1 MIYKFFLAHVK
12 KLDWILVSAVVAV
25 LALSL
30 IALYGISKD
39 SGLIYFKKQLL
50 FAAAGFFFMVGLSFF
65 DYRIFRNYSSVLI
78 IIYLFCLLALVAVLL
93 VGHETHG
100 AANWINFGGFAIDPV
115 EFAKLALI
123 LLLAKYFSL
132 RHVELFQKRH
142 LVVSFA
148 YLALPVSFVLLQ
160 PDLGSA
166 SILIFIWLGMV
177 IVSGIKFR
185 HLIGIVLIGII
196 LFSVMW
202 AGFLKDYQ
210 KNRIMT
216 FLNPQKDPL
225 GYSYNLRQS
234 VIAIGSGGAFGTGF
248 GKGTQ
253 AQLKFLPE
261 SHTDFIFSIIAEEG
275 GFAGVLILFTAFG
288 LIIYR
293 ILKIGLSANDN
304 FSMLFSMGFSIMLF
318 VQILINA
325 GMCLGVMPV
334 VGIPLPFASYGGSSL
349 MMNFLGLGV
358 LQSIR
363 VRS

>member
-1 MIYKFFLAHVK
+1 MIHNFFLSHAK
-12 KLDWILVSAVVAV
+12 KLDWILTLAVAAV
-25 LALSL
+25 LALGL
-30 IALYGISKD
+30 IALYGICKD
-39 SGLIYFKKQLL
+39 SGLVYFRKQLL
-50 FAAAGFFFMVGLSFF
+50 FAVAGFFFMVGISFF
-65 DYRIFRNYSSVLI
+65 DYRIFKNYSSVLI
-78 IIYLFCLLALVAVLL
+78 TVYLSCLFALIAVLA

-100 AANWINFGGFAIDPV
+100 AANWISLGGFAIDPV
-115 EFAKLALI
+115 EFAKLGLI

-142 LVVSFA
+142 LVVSFI
-148 YLALPVSFVLLQ
+148 YLFLPVSLVLLQ

-166 SILIFIWLGMV
+166 SILVFIWLGMV
-177 IVSGIKFR
+177 IVSGIKLR
-185 HLIGIVLIGII
+185 HLIGIVLIGVI

-202 AGFLKDYQ
+202 VGFLKDYQ

-234 VIAIGSGGAFGTGF
+234 VIAIGSGGVFGTGF

-275 GFAGVLILFTAFG
+275 GFAGVLILFSAFG

-293 ILKIGLSANDN
+293 VLKIGLSANDN
-304 FSMLFSMGFSIMLF
+304 FSKFFSMGFSIMLF
-318 VQILINA
+318 VQILINT
-325 GMCLGVMPV
+325 GMCMGVMPV

-349 MMNFLGLGV
+349 LMNFLGLGI